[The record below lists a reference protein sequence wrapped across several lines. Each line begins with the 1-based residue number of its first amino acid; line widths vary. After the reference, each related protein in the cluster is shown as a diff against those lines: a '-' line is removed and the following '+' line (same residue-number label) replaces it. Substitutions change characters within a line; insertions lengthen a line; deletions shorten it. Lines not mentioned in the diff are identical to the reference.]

1 MDLET
6 LTNQEF
12 KPFIKN
18 QSDYLTKISK
28 SLQRQAAISEV
39 YEKTTLPNMPELKHP
54 AGYPAV
60 IGLMILVT
68 IIIYL
73 WFKRKGWM

>member
-6 LTNQEF
+6 LTNQDF

-39 YEKTTLPNMPELKHP
+39 YEKTTLPNMPELNHLKMLKDKEL
-54 AGYPAV
+54 ADRQMQKY
-60 IGLMILVT
+60 
-68 IIIYL
+68 
-73 WFKRKGWM
+73 

>member
-39 YEKTTLPNMPELKHP
+39 YEKTTLPNMPELKHLKMLKDKEL
-54 AGYPAV
+54 ADRQMQKY
-60 IGLMILVT
+60 
-68 IIIYL
+68 
-73 WFKRKGWM
+73 